1 MKWIAFWG
9 KLNLDY
15 SSSKGKLKNKI
26 KNKTPQKLT
35 QTSNK
40 IFIRSMWKVF
50 CLLEQFPYEERLR
63 GLGMLGLEKRKL
75 HGTLSMII
83 NIWWGGAVKKMLPEV
98 SNDRIWGKG
107 YKLKVKKKKKSGH
120 KNPLLPWGW
129 SNTDNF
135 RPQISVNLSI
145 GAISE
150 GILISDSFIS
160 LRQTT
165 SSVWSQ
171 GSAI

>member
-1 MKWIAFWG
+1 MEWIAFWG

-15 SSSKGKLKNKI
+15 SSSKGKLKNK
-26 KNKTPQKLT
+26 NKTPQKLS

-40 IFIRSMWKVF
+40 IFICSMWKVF
-50 CLLEQFPYEERLR
+50 CLLEQFTYEERLR
-63 GLGMLGLEKRKL
+63 DLGMLGLEKRKL

-83 NIWWGGAVKKMLPEV
+83 NIWWGGAVKKTLPEV
-98 SNDRIWGKG
+98 SNDRARGKG

-135 RPQISVNLSI
+135 CPQISVILSI

-165 SSVWSQ
+165 PSVWSQ